1 MDRREFI
8 AAAGTAAA
16 LASASQAF
24 AQAGGDPIRFALAA
38 SGLPEDGMW
47 QSAPVFA
54 DVNGDGFLDLAA
66 LPRLGN
72 GAHVWLGDGKGTWRD
87 ASEGLGL
94 PVSCGGG
101 VAFGDINKDGHL
113 DLVVADHCAGAFV
126 YLGDGKGHWKESA
139 GPLNPAA
146 PQHKPS
152 TEDEDEVDAPLG
164 ANDVAVG
171 DVNEDGYLDLVVASH
186 LEGGIT
192 VYFGD
197 GSGKFWKE
205 AASDGLPKSGWAD
218 KILLQDIFGDGHLDI
233 VASYSDG
240 PRVWRGD
247 GKGHWQ
253 PASRGLPTSPAGGLY
268 RGLAVGDVNE
278 DGRPDIAV
286 ANIRT
291 GPEIYLQTKD
301 GGWQPTPPLQ
311 SSIKGGAMALGLADL
326 DGDGHLDLVV
336 GGRQSV
342 TNRYGLF
349 VFRGNGKAE
358 WTELQGTNLPLREL
372 TFIWGVALA
381 DVNGDGVPDLAVT
394 TGEGPGKRQKSEPLP
409 RMQVW
414 INQYRKGSSKP

>member
-8 AAAGTAAA
+8 AAAGTVAA

-24 AQAGGDPIRFALAA
+24 PQVGEEPIRFTLAA
-38 SGLPEDGMW
+38 SGLPEDGIW
-47 QSAPVFA
+47 KSAPVFA
-54 DVNGDGFLDLAA
+54 DASGDGFLDLAA
-66 LPRLGN
+66 ISRLGD

-87 ASEGLGL
+87 SSEGLG
-94 PVSCGGG
+94 PPFSCGGG
-101 VAFGDINKDGHL
+101 VAFGDINNDGHL
-113 DLVVADHCAGAFV
+113 DLVVADHCAGVFV
-126 YLGDGKGHWKESA
+126 YLGDGRGHWKESA

-146 PQHKPS
+146 SQHKPS
-152 TEDEDEVDAPLG
+152 EDEDEDELLG

-171 DVNEDGYLDLVVASH
+171 DVNEDGFLDLVVASRM
-186 LEGGIT
+186 EGGIT

-205 AASDGLPKSGWAD
+205 ATSDGLPKSGWAD
-218 KILLQDIFGDGHLDI
+218 KILLQDIDGDGHLDI

-240 PRVWRGD
+240 LRVWRGD

-253 PASRGLPTSPAGGLY
+253 PYSRGLPTPTVGGLY

-278 DGRPDIAV
+278 DGRQDIAV

-301 GGWQPTPPLQ
+301 GAWQPTPPFQ
-311 SSIKGGAMALGLADL
+311 SSIKEGATALALGDL

-336 GGRQSV
+336 GGSQSV
-342 TNRYGLF
+342 TNQYGLF

-358 WTELQGTNLPLREL
+358 WTELQGTNLPLTEL
-372 TFIWGVALA
+372 TFIWGAALA
-381 DVNGDGVPDLAVT
+381 DVNGDGMLDLAVT
-394 TGEGPGKRQKSEPLP
+394 TGEPPVKRRKSEPLP

-414 INQYRKGSSKP
+414 INQYRKGPPKP

>member
-1 MDRREFI
+1 MDRREFL

-24 AQAGGDPIRFALAA
+24 PEAGEEAIRFALAA
-38 SGLPEDGMW
+38 GGLPEDGMW
-47 QSAPVFA
+47 KSAPVFA

-66 LPRLGN
+66 ISRLGD

-87 ASEGLGL
+87 SSEGLG
-94 PVSCGGG
+94 PSFSCGGG
-101 VAFGDINKDGHL
+101 VAFGDINNDGHL
-113 DLVVADHCAGAFV
+113 DLVVADHCEGVFV
-126 YLGDGKGHWKESA
+126 YLGDGRGHWKESA

-146 PQHKPS
+146 SQHKPS
-152 TEDEDEVDAPLG
+152 AEAEDEEGELLG

-171 DVNEDGYLDLVVASH
+171 DVNEDGFMDLVVASRM
-186 LEGGIT
+186 EGGIT

-205 AASDGLPKSGWAD
+205 ATSDGLPKSGWAD
-218 KILLQDIFGDGHLDI
+218 KILLQDIDGDGHLDI

-240 PRVWRGD
+240 LRVWRGD

-253 PASRGLPTSPAGGLY
+253 PYSRGLPTPTAGGLY

-278 DGRPDIAV
+278 DGRLDIAV
-286 ANIRT
+286 ANVLT

-301 GGWQPTPPLQ
+301 GAWQPMPPLQ
-311 SSIKGGAMALGLADL
+311 SSIKGGATALALGDL

-336 GGRQSV
+336 GGSQSE
-342 TNRYGLF
+342 TNEYGLF
-349 VFRGNGKAE
+349 VFRENGKAE

-372 TFIWGVALA
+372 TFIWGIALA
-381 DVNGDGVPDLAVT
+381 DVDGDGLPDLAVT
-394 TGEGPGKRQKSEPLP
+394 TGDARGKRQKSEPLP

-414 INQYRKGSSKP
+414 INQYRKGSPKP